1 MPQNGRSTDFD
12 HMVEDL
18 IAEMLSGREA
28 LIELDAF
35 ILANRQY
42 GGLSVEDT
50 QMLLDVTDKARRAVQ
65 DGLRLGRLVRS
76 PPPDIEGL
84 TRIIAE
90 WRDET
95 GAQAAKHK
103 RPRSR

>member
-1 MPQNGRSTDFD
+1 MPLNGRSSDFD

-50 QMLLDVTDKARRAVQ
+50 QMLLDVTDRARRAVQ
-65 DGLRLGRLVRS
+65 NGLRIGRLVRS
-76 PPPDIEGL
+76 PPPDLDSL
-84 TRIIAE
+84 TRIVEE
-90 WRDET
+90 WSDER
-95 GAQAAKHK
+95 AQGREAK
-103 RPRSR
+103 RPSR

>member
-1 MPQNGRSTDFD
+1 MPLNGRSSDFD

-50 QMLLDVTDKARRAVQ
+50 QMLLDVTDRARRAVQ
-65 DGLRLGRLVRS
+65 NGLRIGRLVRS
-76 PPPDIEGL
+76 PPPDL
-84 TRIIAE
+84 DSLMRIVEE
-90 WRDET
+90 WDDERAL
-95 GAQAAKHK
+95 GREAK
-103 RPRSR
+103 RPSR